1 MTRKK
6 VMLKNNT
13 HSTEIF
19 EVENSIETKK
29 TEILELS
36 REEFLDFIL
45 DTIYLKETY
54 SKMFLWTPSG
64 NDSFR
69 KRVENLLCGERKFIY
84 EGHEYTYT
92 LNYTS
97 SSTYYRLHANRLAA
111 DGRGD
116 VRDWKNLVKEI
127 DPEVYEKCF

>member
-13 HSTEIF
+13 HGTEIF
-19 EVENSIETKK
+19 EVENSIETK
-29 TEILELS
+29 TAEILELNKK
-36 REEFLDFIL
+36 EFLDFIL
-45 DTIYLKETY
+45 DTIYRKESY
-54 SKMFLWTPSG
+54 SKMFFWTPSG
-64 NDSFR
+64 NDYIR
-69 KRVENLLCGERKFIY
+69 KRMEDLVCGERKFSY

-97 SSTYYRLHANRLAA
+97 SSKHYRLHANRFTA

-127 DPEVYEKCF
+127 DPELYEKYF

>member
-13 HSTEIF
+13 HGTEIF
-19 EVENSIETKK
+19 EVENSIETK
-29 TEILELS
+29 TVEILELN

-54 SKMFLWTPSG
+54 SKMYLWTPSG
-64 NDSFR
+64 NDCFR
-69 KRVENLLCGERKFIY
+69 KRMENLICGERKFIY

-97 SSTYYRLHANRLAA
+97 SSTYYRLHANRLTA

-127 DPEVYEKCF
+127 DPELYEKYF